1 MPTDTH
7 AETSAS
13 RSGSPAIEPSLLNE
27 RSRRGGGGSGKCAN
41 PLGCRY
47 GRCSGNA
54 VADAVGVAESAE
66 TPPGRGGAR
75 QAGGGRRWDGKR
87 RFTAY
92 FEAGWRRG
100 CPPQPTLY
108 KAFSGL
114 SHCVHHLSRRCQS
127 LGNVIRWRHEVDHA
141 RPAHRARLP
150 SSRTPSSRRGPPAT
164 INSARSSRKVA
175 ATRGAETRAATRRTS
190 AAPRRT
196 AVDDQRSQRQHGT
209 QGGGIS
215 TAKDDDRDKKVDKV
229 EAPKE
234 FAARPLP
241 AVERAP

>member
-100 CPPQPTLY
+100 WDSNPRYACTHNGFRDRPDRPLWHLSGAPLIGGRFCPGNSAVGLANLRLFGPE
-108 KAFSGL
+108 SGL
-114 SHCVHHLSRRCQS
+114 SGVD
-127 LGNVIRWRHEVDHA
+127 LGGLLRIF
-141 RPAHRARLP
+141 RPPPAGH
-150 SSRTPSSRRGPPAT
+150 SGPP
-164 INSARSSRKVA
+164 RSFVLSGILGMGPANPLSVV
-175 ATRGAETRAATRRTS
+175 GRRPGS
-190 AAPRRT
+190 VQPEGL
-196 AVDDQRSQRQHGT
+196 SQV
-209 QGGGIS
+209 S
-215 TAKDDDRDKKVDKV
+215 S
-229 EAPKE
+229 
-234 FAARPLP
+234 
-241 AVERAP
+241 